1 MNKQLQ
7 DAILDYTQYSPRT
20 IAEIAD
26 HIYIT
31 LRKYADHET
40 VAKDMRE
47 LARRGL
53 VKKVANRRV
62 KYATNLSQYKATTI
76 DERIALEESNKQV
89 TSASPAFRNDPILA
103 AFYSKQNI

>member
-7 DAILDYTQYSPRT
+7 DAIISFTQSTPRT

-62 KYATNLSQYKATTI
+62 KYATNLSQYKATTV

-89 TSASPAFRNDPILA
+89 TSASPAFRNDPMLA
-103 AFYSKQNI
+103 AFYSKVNI

>member
-7 DAILDYTQYSPRT
+7 DAILDYTQHSPRT

-47 LARRGL
+47 LARNGL

-62 KYATNLSQYKATTI
+62 KYATNLSQYLATTI

-89 TSASPAFRNDPILA
+89 TSASPAFRNDPMLA
-103 AFYSKQNI
+103 AFYSKVNI